1 MSVAAQPAAG
11 RGVSRRRALF
21 RTGRSMAL
29 AGVPLAVLAVV
40 AESSFAPADRRVVVN
55 FLIAVVLVLAIQTFS
70 GNSGIVT
77 FGHVAFMGV
86 GAYVAALV
94 TIPPAIKAGSL
105 PDLPGVVADARL
117 GFLPAVAVAA
127 AVTAAVAFVAGLAL
141 TRMEENAM
149 AMATIGVLVIAFVVF
164 ESWDG
169 VTRGAQGVFGV
180 PTQTT
185 TWWALAFAV
194 GAVGVAR
201 LFRESRSGLT
211 LRASREDPLAAAALG
226 VDVVRLRL
234 GAWVLSGALMGCG
247 GALWAQYNLA
257 FGPRQFFFAQTFSIL
272 AMLVVGGIASVS
284 GAVLGAAVVTVATEV
299 LRRVEDGGADVGPV
313 HLPAIQGLTPIA
325 VALLILVVLR
335 LRRDGLA
342 GLSEIDDAVV
352 RLRGRR
358 REAT

>member
-1 MSVAAQPAAG
+1 VGA
-11 RGVSRRRALF
+11 RLRRRG
-21 RTGRSMAL
+21 GR
-29 AGVPLAVLAVV
+29 
-40 AESSFAPADRRVVVN
+40 
-55 FLIAVVLVLAIQTFS
+55 
-70 GNSGIVT
+70 
-77 FGHVAFMGV
+77 
-86 GAYVAALV
+86 
-94 TIPPAIKAGSL
+94 
-105 PDLPGVVADARL
+105 
-117 GFLPAVAVAA
+117 
-127 AVTAAVAFVAGLAL
+127 
-141 TRMEENAM
+141 
-149 AMATIGVLVIAFVVF
+149 
-164 ESWDG
+164 
-169 VTRGAQGVFGV
+169 RG
-180 PTQTT
+180 
-185 TWWALAFAV
+185 
-194 GAVGVAR
+194 R

>member
-1 MSVAAQPAAG
+1 
-11 RGVSRRRALF
+11 
-21 RTGRSMAL
+21 MAL
-29 AGVPLAVLAVV
+29 AGVPLALLAVV

-169 VTRGAQGVFGV
+169 VTRGAQGCSACRPRPRRGGRSSSPSGRSAWPAV
-180 PTQTT
+180 PREP
-185 TWWALAFAV
+185 V
-194 GAVGVAR
+194 GADAAR
-201 LFRESRSGLT
+201 E
-211 LRASREDPLAAAALG
+211 P
-226 VDVVRLRL
+226 
-234 GAWVLSGALMGCG
+234 
-247 GALWAQYNLA
+247 
-257 FGPRQFFFAQTFSIL
+257 
-272 AMLVVGGIASVS
+272 
-284 GAVLGAAVVTVATEV
+284 
-299 LRRVEDGGADVGPV
+299 
-313 HLPAIQGLTPIA
+313 
-325 VALLILVVLR
+325 
-335 LRRDGLA
+335 
-342 GLSEIDDAVV
+342 
-352 RLRGRR
+352 
-358 REAT
+358 